1 LEEIRGGARTPSL
14 FFRTEED
21 GNMAVTIFSVE
32 PGSIAHKKGIRPG
45 ERLIKVNH
53 NHINDVLDYRFYLME
68 KKLLLEIENQ
78 NGTTKIVDI
87 TKREYDD
94 IGLEFETY
102 LMDRQKEC
110 RNKCVFC
117 FIDQLPKDLRESL
130 YFKDDD
136 SRLSFLFGNY
146 ITLTNLD
153 QEHIDRIIKMRI
165 SPVNVSVHTTNP
177 ELRCRMMNNRYAG
190 KSLEALKL
198 FAQTGIKINCQL
210 VLCRGINDGD
220 ELTRTLRDLS
230 QLHPQLQ
237 SVACVPVGLTRFREG
252 LYPLQGYDAQSA
264 RETLQQI
271 NELGDGYKSKHN
283 TRLVYAADEFFL
295 KAGLPLPDGDYYED
309 FEQLENGV
317 GLCRLFEDDFLA
329 ALEDADA
336 AMEKTRRV
344 TVITGA
350 AAYKMIKLLVDKSAK
365 KWQNLKCNVIAIRN
379 DFFGDSINVAGL
391 VTGADILAQLR
402 DIPLGDELLLPESM
416 LRHERDMFLDSVTL
430 AELEQRLGVKITPV
444 KVDGQAFLDSLRG

>member
-1 LEEIRGGARTPSL
+1 
-14 FFRTEED
+14 
-21 GNMAVTIFSVE
+21 MAVKIFSVE
-32 PGSIAHKKGIRPG
+32 PGSIAHKKGIQPG
-45 ERLIKVNH
+45 ERLISVNY
-53 NHINDVLDYRFYLME
+53 NHVNDVLDYRFYLMD
-68 KKLLLEIENQ
+68 KKLLLEIENK
-78 NGTTKIVDI
+78 NGTARAIDI
-87 TKREYDD
+87 KKREYDD
-94 IGLEFETY
+94 IGLGFETY

-117 FIDQLPKDLRESL
+117 FIDQLPKGLRESL

-153 QEHIDRIIKMRI
+153 QEHIDRIIKMHI

-190 KSLEALKL
+190 KSLETLKL
-198 FAQTGIKINCQL
+198 FAEADIKINCQL
-210 VLCRGINDGD
+210 VLCRGLNDGD

-230 QLHPQLQ
+230 HLHPQLQ

-252 LYPLQGYDAQSA
+252 LYLLEGYDAQSA
-264 RETLQQI
+264 RGTLRQI
-271 NELGDGYKSKHN
+271 NKFGDGFKSQHN
-283 TRLVYAADEFFL
+283 TRLVCAADEFFL

-317 GLCRLFEDDFLA
+317 GMCRLFEDDFLE

-336 AMEKTRRV
+336 TMERPRRV

-350 AAYKMIKLLVDKSAK
+350 AAYKMIKLLVDKSTK
-365 KWQNLKCNVIAIRN
+365 KWQNLKCSVIAIRN

-416 LRHERDMFLDSVTL
+416 LRHERDMFLDSVTFT
-430 AELEQRLGVKITPV
+430 ELEERLKVKVTPV